1 MRLSLIDRILG
12 LIKPRDWLVAE
23 LPYLVALQT
32 SSIFIIDVIS
42 CYDLSVHI
50 TLLRAIRQA
59 TALRVEAS
67 KSKTLLMEF
76 AD

>member
-1 MRLSLIDRILG
+1 M
-12 LIKPRDWLVAE
+12 VAE

-67 KSKTLLMEF
+67 KTKTLLMEF